1 MLVGRYSVK
10 KPDEKQ
16 LMTRW
21 GQEYT
26 MVHTRF
32 LNVRLLKK
40 QKTKTRIFVFPEN
53 KSRKQETGNKNLTKQ
68 H

>member
-1 MLVGRYSVK
+1 MLDGRYSVK

-26 MVHTRF
+26 MVHTQARF
-32 LNVRLLKK
+32 LQLLKK
-40 QKTKTRIFVFPEN
+40 QKTKTRIFAFPEN
-53 KSRKQETGNKNLTKQ
+53 KSREQETKT
-68 H
+68 